1 MICLFHKR
9 EYKGIYYDTKDKS
22 IILYS
27 VTKCKKCGKM
37 WKEEINKT
45 EYLFFQLL
53 SFSTYLNII
62 INFFVKTHNIT
73 SI

>member
-1 MICLFHKR
+1 MICLFHNK

-27 VTKCKKCGKM
+27 VTKCKKCGNI

-45 EYLFFQLL
+45 EYKNTELL
-53 SFSTYLNII
+53 RKDLI
-62 INFFVKTHNIT
+62 VVKKTHDYIGDMV
-73 SI
+73 